1 MSLLEVKGLN
11 LWYGDKKVLHDVSF
25 EVGEGEIL
33 CIVGE
38 SGSGKSSILYS
49 ILGLLPEGS
58 RVEGK
63 IAFSGRNLLD
73 LPEREM
79 RKVRGRE
86 IGMIFQE
93 PSSYL
98 DPLFTV
104 GSQIRET
111 FESHFPQRKGE
122 AYEKTIEAMRNAGIP
137 SPEEKY
143 KAYPHQLSGGLRQR
157 VCIAMATVCGPKLL
171 LADEPT
177 TALDVSVQKRILN
190 LFRKI
195 RSEGKSVVL
204 VTHDFGVV
212 AEVGDRVVVL
222 KDGRIVESGD
232 VYRVFDRPKDSYTKM
247 LLEAI

>member
-1 MSLLEVKGLN
+1 MSLLKVENLN
-11 LWYGDKKVLHDVSF
+11 LWYGDSKVLHDVSF
-25 EVGEGEIL
+25 DLNEGEIL

-38 SGSGKSSILYS
+38 SGSGKTSILYS
-49 ILGLLPEGS
+49 ILGLLPEKA

-63 IAFSGRNLLD
+63 VLFSGRNLLG

-79 RKVRGRE
+79 RSIRGRE
-86 IGMIFQE
+86 IGMVFQE

-98 DPLFTV
+98 DPLFTA
-104 GSQIRET
+104 GTQIRET
-111 FESHFPQRKGE
+111 FESHFPERREE
-122 AYEKTIEAMRNAGIP
+122 AYEKTIEAMRSAGIP

-143 KAYPHQLSGGLRQR
+143 RSYPHQLSGGLKQR
-157 VCIAMATVCGPKLL
+157 VCIAMATVCGPKIL

-190 LFRKI
+190 LFRKMKEEG
-195 RSEGKSVVL
+195 RSVIL

-212 AEVGDRVVVL
+212 AEVGDRVLVL
-222 KDGRIVESGD
+222 KDGRIVEEGD
-232 VYRVFDRPKDSYTKM
+232 VYRIFDNPKEDYTKM